1 MELDEAIEFLQS
13 IEGKTVYI
21 IQEREG
27 ETTEGI
33 YKPITLDED
42 YIQDI
47 IEELILYESELIS
60 WEHRFIRDFEHY
72 VIYLIKLK

>member
-1 MELDEAIEFLQS
+1 MELEEAIEFLQS

-21 IQEREG
+21 IIKSEG
-27 ETTEGI
+27 ESTEGI

-47 IEELILYESELIS
+47 IEAIIVDELELIS
-60 WEHRFIRDFEHY
+60 WEHRIMRDFEHY
-72 VIYLIKLK
+72 VLYFIVNQ